1 MRDYLLEEIK
11 LQRID
16 FILKKVAFGSCDVE
30 EKEMAIHW
38 LVELSGELMDD
49 VRKEKSR
56 SLGNDKH

>member
-16 FILKKVAFGSCDVE
+16 FILKKVAFGTCDFE

-38 LVELSGELMDD
+38 LLELSSELMAE
-49 VRKEKSR
+49 VRR
-56 SLGNDKH
+56 SQSIKTGSETH